1 MIHTLKFIIKEFI
14 FKLNDFKSRDL
25 SFDSKKENEL
35 RKNGFFIIK
44 NFIPDKECDA
54 LKADIDSHS
63 TKEYCWRDKYDS
75 DIRIFGI
82 ENLEV
87 KFLNIFNRHNLLN
100 IYKKYISIDKLYQ
113 TVMAAKMNFTTENLG
128 SGGGWHRD
136 TTNQR
141 QLKFILYLSDV
152 DDDNG
157 CFQYITSSHK
167 LRKKIKSKSV
177 LNSSIVKQRYTNDD
191 AMLISQ
197 KLGLKL
203 KSFVGQK
210 GTLIVADTSGIH
222 RGKPMKSGIR
232 YAITNYMSEKPFGA
246 SITDLI
252 VSQKHRNINN

>member
-1 MIHTLKFIIKEFI
+1 MIHTAKFFIKELF
-14 FKLNDFKSRDL
+14 FKFNDLNSKSIL
-25 SFDSKKENEL
+25 FDPKKEIELRSNGYFQINNFVSEKECYNLIKLIDNHTSKK
-35 RKNGFFIIK
+35 
-44 NFIPDKECDA
+44 
-54 LKADIDSHS
+54 
-63 TKEYCWRDKYDS
+63 YCWRDKYDS

-82 ENLEV
+82 ENLED
-87 KFLNIFNRHNLLN
+87 KFLNFFNRHNLLN
-100 IYKKYISIDKLYQ
+100 IYKKYISTDKLYQ
-113 TVMAAKMNFTTENLG
+113 TVMAAKMNFTTENPG

-136 TTNQR
+136 TSNQR

-167 LRKKIKSKSV
+167 LRMKLKSKSV
-177 LNSSIVKQRYTNDD
+177 LNNSIVEQRYTHDD
-191 AMLISQ
+191 AILISQ